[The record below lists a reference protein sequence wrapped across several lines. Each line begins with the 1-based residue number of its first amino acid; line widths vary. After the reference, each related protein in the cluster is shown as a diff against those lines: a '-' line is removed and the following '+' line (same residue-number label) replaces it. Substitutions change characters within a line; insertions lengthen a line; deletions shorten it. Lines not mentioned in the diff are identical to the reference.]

1 MNFVPWDEKTTI
13 SNAKNRVSQFD
24 QDRQFNDI
32 ASGRTIPQIGD
43 MRLGEAKEFG
53 LAVMHVDMNGFKK
66 LSGNLSNKEK
76 LRLLNIY
83 FSELTHVIRD
93 YNGFIE
99 KYVGDGITSLFGVG
113 KNKEQTIAD
122 AVSCGLTILTEIG
135 YTING
140 YLKSVDLP
148 VFSCSIGIDY
158 GDIWVARVG
167 VQGMNQMTLVG
178 NEVSIAK
185 QLEEFAGN
193 HQIFLGG
200 NAYGGL
206 SQKEQ
211 AFCKKQPERDDFN
224 WQINNKRYPFYRY
237 NAYWTGYKL

>member
-1 MNFVPWDEKTTI
+1 
-13 SNAKNRVSQFD
+13 
-24 QDRQFNDI
+24 
-32 ASGRTIPQIGD
+32 
-43 MRLGEAKEFG
+43 
-53 LAVMHVDMNGFKK
+53 MNGFKELSGK
-66 LSGNLSNKEK
+66 LSNEKK

-93 YNGFIE
+93 YDGFIE

-113 KNKEQTIAD
+113 KNKEQAITD
-122 AVSCGLTILTEIG
+122 AVHCGLTILTEIY

-140 YLKSVDLP
+140 YLKSIDLP
-148 VFSCSIGIDY
+148 GFSCSIGIDY
-158 GDIWVARVG
+158 GNIWVARVG

-200 NAYGGL
+200 CVYAEL
-206 SQKEQ
+206 SQREQ
-211 AFCKKQPERDDFN
+211 SFCKKQLDRDDFK
-224 WQINNKRYPFYRY
+224 WQINNKKYPFYHY
-237 NAYWTGYKL
+237 SAYWTGYEL

>member
-1 MNFVPWDEKTTI
+1 MD
-13 SNAKNRVSQFD
+13 AKNRVEQFD
-24 QDRQFNDI
+24 QDRQFNNI
-32 ASGRTIPQIGD
+32 ASGRTIPQTGD
-43 MRLGEAKEFG
+43 MKLGEAKEFG

-93 YNGFIE
+93 YDGFIE
-99 KYVGDGITSLFGVG
+99 KYVGDSITSLFGVG
-113 KNKEQTIAD
+113 KNREQAITN
-122 AVSCGLTILTEIG
+122 AVYCGLTILTEIN

-140 YLKSVDLP
+140 YLKSIDLP
-148 VFSCSIGIDY
+148 LFSCSIGIDY
-158 GDIWVARVG
+158 GNIWVARVG
-167 VQGMNQMTLVG
+167 VQGMNQLTLVG

-200 NAYGGL
+200 SAYAGL
-206 SQKEQ
+206 PQKEQ
-211 AFCKKQPERDDFN
+211 SFCKKQPDRDDFN
-224 WQINNKRYPFYRY
+224 WWTNGNKYRFYRY
-237 NAYWTGYKL
+237 TAHWNGYEL